1 MEVLCQD
8 AQASYLETMPGHICL
23 PPPSNGHLRP
33 LSIKIEASPERMVV
47 VVSGAADIVSEHALR
62 DGLHRALIQS
72 ARGIDLDLSNVDFC
86 DGSGLYVLLGALR
99 RALDEGKSISL
110 QACSPA
116 VHRILLG
123 TGTLPLFATAGQQNG
138 PGQAPETDHQDDER
152 EASASDVADPR
163 PPDTGQAEQ
172 NELVQLRRAMKTRP
186 VIDLARGVLMASFGL
201 APEDAWSVLVSVSQ
215 NTNTKLHEVAD
226 GLVRSVTG
234 EALPSPLQQE
244 LAARV
249 AELQQP

>member
-1 MEVLCQD
+1 
-8 AQASYLETMPGHICL
+8 MPGRADLTKLIPGGDARPHV
-23 PPPSNGHLRP
+23 PAHPARGQLRP
-33 LSIKIEASPERMVV
+33 LTIKFDASPERMVV
-47 VVSGAADIVSEHALR
+47 VVSGAADVVSEDALR
-62 DGLHRALIQS
+62 DGLHRALLQS

-86 DGSGLYVLLGALR
+86 DGSGLYVLLGARR
-99 RALDEGKSISL
+99 RAVDEGKSISL

-123 TGTLPLFATAGQQNG
+123 TGTLPLFAAAGRQNG
-138 PGQAPETDHQDDER
+138 SGQAPDTDHEDHEPR
-152 EASASDVADPR
+152 ASASDVADRR
-163 PPDTGQAEQ
+163 PADTDQAERD
-172 NELVQLRRAMKTRP
+172 ELVQLRRAMKTRP

-234 EALPSPLQQE
+234 EALPSPVRQE